1 MAIKLRKLVVQVDET
16 RIEMGQAVE
25 PPARRAVAIAVI
37 DNPYAGRYEAKLD
50 ALIEAGEEL
59 GALLGNRCVEALGIK
74 PGDAQSYGKAAIV
87 GIGATDF
94 STEISRLQ
102 ALKPD
107 VILAVQSGLTADQYA
122 QLTKIAPTVAQPGRN
137 WQTSWQDQTTLVGKA
152 LGRPTNFRSTALRAL
167 GGTVAAN
174 ALRNVWAHA
183 VIFCGHFPDGVD
195 TFDERMIDGETRG
208 DWYIRQMLGSANI
221 SGTRTFH
228 TLTGNLSHQIEHHL
242 FPDLPSNRYIEVAP
256 KVREICER
264 YGLPYNTGRFGRQLG
279 STWKNICVL
288 AVPTRDEWAAYR
300 AG

>member
-1 MAIKLRKLVVQVDET
+1 MSDDGFRPNSRTPSIR
-16 RIEMGQAVE
+16 
-25 PPARRAVAIAVI
+25 VATPLAAATV
-37 DNPYAGRYEAKLD
+37 
-50 ALIEAGEEL
+50 
-59 GALLGNRCVEALGIK
+59 GA
-74 PGDAQSYGKAAIV
+74 
-87 GIGATDF
+87 
-94 STEISRLQ
+94 
-102 ALKPD
+102 
-107 VILAVQSGLTADQYA
+107 
-122 QLTKIAPTVAQPGRN
+122 
-137 WQTSWQDQTTLVGKA
+137 LVGKA
-152 LGRPTNFRSTALRAL
+152 LGRPTNFCSTALRAL